1 MLNKTKSS
9 RDFTQYLLDNKHV
22 QSDGTSLPNL
32 TEISKELDVS
42 VSILREQLEAAKVL
56 GFVEVRPRVGV
67 RPLPYSFLPAVRE
80 SLFYAL
86 GLDPEYFDQFARLRN
101 NVEASFWY
109 EAVSRLDSDDQI
121 ELRGTVAL
129 AWKKL
134 NSPQIQIPHEE
145 HKQLHLVIFR
155 KLDNPFVT
163 GILEAY
169 WDAYEIVGLNLY
181 TDYDYLRKVWEFHE
195 NIVEAICRGDFHQG
209 YQKLI
214 EHSELLNHRP
224 VQPGRTHSIQEVAR

>member
-1 MLNKTKSS
+1 MHNGGDRT
-9 RDFTQYLLDNKHV
+9 
-22 QSDGTSLPNL
+22 GLPNL
-32 TEISKELDVS
+32 TEISKKLNVS

-67 RPLPYSFLPAVRE
+67 RPLPYSFVPAVRE

-86 GLDPEYFDQFARLRN
+86 GLDPDYFDQFARLRN

-109 EAVSRLDSDDQI
+109 EAVNRLTQEDQI
-121 ELRGTVAL
+121 ELKAIVAM

-145 HKQLHLVIFR
+145 HRQLHLVIFR
-155 KLDNPFVT
+155 ELNNPFVT

-181 TDYDYLRKVWEFHE
+181 TDYDYLREVWEYHE
-195 NIVEAICRGDFHQG
+195 NIVEAICNGEFAQG

-224 VQPGRTHSIQEVAR
+224 IQPGKTIQVPEAAQ

>member
-1 MLNKTKSS
+1 MKKSKHS
-9 RDFTQYLLDNKHV
+9 QEFTQYLLQNMRDRE
-22 QSDGTSLPNL
+22 DGTSLPNL
-32 TEISKELDVS
+32 AKISKDLNVS

-86 GLDPEYFDQFARLRN
+86 GLEPEYFDQFAKLRN
-101 NVEASFWY
+101 NIEASFWY
-109 EAVSRLDSDDQI
+109 EAVGHLNQDDRN
-121 ELRGTVAL
+121 ELEKIVGM

-134 NSPQIQIPHEE
+134 NSPQIQIPHKE
-145 HKQLHLVIFR
+145 HRQLHLAIYR
-155 KLDNPFVT
+155 KLNNPFVT

-181 TDYDYLRKVWEFHE
+181 TDYDYLREVWQYHE
-195 NIVEAICRGDFHQG
+195 GIVEAICAGDFAEG

-224 VQPGRTHSIQEVAR
+224 VEPGKTVSIREPV